1 MTFDFSP
8 VVGYLP
14 ELMAGLRATAWISL
28 LGSMLALAVGI
39 GAAAADA
46 NGRFPVRLL
55 VRLFVEA
62 MRGIPFLV
70 LLLCGFYM
78 LPRVGVALSPWWT
91 GVAALAAYYGAYV
104 SEVVRGAIAS
114 VPGGQVEAAVAI
126 GMPPLSVLGRVV
138 LPQALGAMLPP
149 LAGLLIGL
157 VKESALLS
165 VISVHEFA
173 FAAREVVSDT
183 YAPFETY
190 AFVGLCYWV
199 VNSALALLFQLL
211 ERRAVRYRQGKAAV
225 ARHGMQA

>member
-1 MTFDFSP
+1 VTFDFSP
-8 VVGYLP
+8 VVDYLP
-14 ELMAGLRATAWISL
+14 DLITGLRTTAWISL
-28 LGSMLALAVGI
+28 SGSMLALVVGV
-39 GAAAADA
+39 GTAAFDA
-46 NGRFPVRLL
+46 NAPFPVRLL
-55 VRLFVEA
+55 IRSFIEL

-70 LLLCGFYM
+70 LLLCGFYI

-114 VPGGQVEAAVAI
+114 VPDGQVEVATAI
-126 GMPPLSVLGRVV
+126 GMPPLSVLWRIL
-138 LPQALGAMLPP
+138 LPQAMGPMLPP

-183 YAPFETY
+183 YAPFEVY

-199 VNSALALLFQLL
+199 VNGALELLFREL
-211 ERRAVRYRQGKAAV
+211 ERRAVWYRQGKASV
-225 ARHGMQA
+225 TRHGVRM